1 MKEQLITFETAKLAK
16 QKGFEFLVEPYPRTE
31 LMFDG
36 VGQTIIGSNANI
48 VHPSFYL
55 KPTQSLLQ
63 KWLREKHN
71 IIVTSDCAIEGEW
84 WYQLKHSPT
93 EMIRIYKST
102 GLLGDSKTY
111 EEALEKGLIEAL
123 KLIKNKKNEKI

>member
-1 MKEQLITFETAKLAK
+1 MKEQLVKFETAKLASE
-16 QKGFEFLVEPYPRTE
+16 KGYGPIL
-31 LMFDG
+31 L
-36 VGQTIIGSNANI
+36 GSN
-48 VHPSFYL
+48 FKDKL
-55 KPTQSLLQ
+55 PTQSLLQ